1 MNNKPSASYQLRRP
15 TLLTVE
21 VIQLVE
27 QMQIQQLEVSQTI
40 ITIKAQSV
48 PHIKPHMLSSLEEYH
63 KDRATAPLL
72 DWTSTSPKLQQLLAK
87 KPLWTL
93 WARSTLS
100 LIMGRISK
108 AEDLNNNHLV
118 KLAPTKKPRLWI

>member
-72 DWTSTSPKLQQLLAK
+72 DWTSTSPKLQQLLGVKDITMSQMTGGWRGRRGVLYCFLCGSA
-87 KPLWTL
+87 PIL
-93 WARSTLS
+93 ST
-100 LIMGRISK
+100 IYT
-108 AEDLNNNHLV
+108 N
-118 KLAPTKKPRLWI
+118 